1 MNDLT
6 EAYINPLRESV
17 HLRRGVSLIL
27 ILGALTLMI
36 GAAPVMTAY
45 QGGVD
50 SSSQEFDC
58 GGSCHNKASTAT
70 LSMTASNSSLT
81 PGASVTVSVSVTGG
95 QAGSIIGVMLVTT
108 LSAVPESLPSAKGW
122 TITSDPS
129 NTGSTFNY
137 HEVTNYA
144 GSGTYT
150 WTLTAPQT
158 NDAYQL
164 YARVM
169 HGGGGQAF
177 AANYA
182 AGISFIVGTSGTQTG
197 PVVAII
203 SPTVGEKVD
212 GSITISASIPS
223 SVPLAYAILR
233 IDGTI
238 RENKTAGPFSWTLN
252 TEELSDG
259 EHVINVTAVDS
270 NGKAGYNEISFTV
283 DNAAA
288 NTLMLNWVWTMA
300 AGSIAIIAIVS
311 MMMVV
316 ALLIRRRIA
325 GGAK

>member
-1 MNDLT
+1 LT

-17 HLRRGVSLIL
+17 YLRRSVSLL
-27 ILGALTLMI
+27 LLLGALTLVV

-45 QGGVD
+45 QGGVG
-50 SSSQEFDC
+50 SSYNEYDC
-58 GGSCHNKASTAT
+58 GGSCHTKVSTAT
-70 LSMTASNSSLT
+70 VSMTASNTTLT
-81 PGASVTVSVSVTGG
+81 PGASVTVSVTVTGG
-95 QAGSIIGVMLVTT
+95 QAGSILGVILVTT
-108 LSAVPESLPSAKGW
+108 LSPVPESLPSAKGW
-122 TITSDPS
+122 TIISDPS
-129 NTGSTFNY
+129 NSASIFNY
-137 HEVTNYA
+137 HEVSNYA
-144 GSGTYT
+144 GSGTYA

-164 YARVM
+164 YARAM

-177 AANYA
+177 AANCE
-182 AGISFIVGTSGTQTG
+182 AGISFIVGTSGTLTG

-203 SPTVGEKVD
+203 SPIAGETVD
-212 GSITISASIPS
+212 GSIIVSASIPS
-223 SVPLAYAILR
+223 SVPLAYAVLR
-233 IDGTI
+233 IDGVE
-238 RENKTAGPFSWTLN
+238 RENKTATPFSWTLN

-270 NGKAGYNEISFTV
+270 GGHVGYKQVSFTV

-311 MMMVV
+311 VMMVV